1 MTGNILLLWLLSDEF
16 AVFDF
21 QMPAFYGDFDPAC
34 QAPFGYIVLSCGEIS
49 LHFYESVNGANTW
62 ERHCPK
68 QSLGMHIRALVQLNR
83 ARSAAVDAPIMPS
96 LKSNKLC
103 KSMNANNN
111 EDKETQ
117 RKVSNWTNN

>member
-1 MTGNILLLWLLSDEF
+1 MGTTLSET
-16 AVFDF
+16 V
-21 QMPAFYGDFDPAC
+21 
-34 QAPFGYIVLSCGEIS
+34 I
-49 LHFYESVNGANTW
+49 
-62 ERHCPK
+62 RHAHK
-68 QSLGMHIRALVQLNR
+68 ALVQLNR

-103 KSMNANNN
+103 KLMNANNN